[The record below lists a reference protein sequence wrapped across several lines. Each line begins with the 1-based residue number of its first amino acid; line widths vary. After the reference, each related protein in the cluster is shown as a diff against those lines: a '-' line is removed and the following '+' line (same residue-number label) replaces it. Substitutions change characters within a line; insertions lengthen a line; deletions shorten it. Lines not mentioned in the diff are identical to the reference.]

1 MLHSL
6 IIYFKQYNHLFDLP
20 EQYPGVI
27 TPWLAFPLVIKKNKY
42 FKRKKLQIYLEKN
55 NIQTRTIFTGN
66 ILKQPIMRF
75 KKFKKINN
83 AEAVSN
89 NVMENGILIGC
100 HQDLKMK
107 DLKFITITF
116 DKFLKRY
123 LI

>member
-1 MLHSL
+1 M
-6 IIYFKQYNHLFDLP
+6 
-20 EQYPGVI
+20 
-27 TPWLAFPLVIKKNKY
+27 
-42 FKRKKLQIYLEKN
+42 KL
-55 NIQTRTIFTGN
+55 
-66 ILKQPIMRF
+66 

-100 HQDLKMK
+100 HQGLKMK
-107 DLKFITITF
+107 DLKFITRTF